1 MKCPEAD
8 WWTCVTATYFLCG
21 CKQGI
26 RTILTCS
33 TKTCFSKATRTRV
46 SRPRYSSLI
55 IMTDQQETQALI
67 TTGATA
73 IRKSS
78 CPWRG
83 FLRLIASQLKNENL
97 LCFEY
102 EYNRLTDSQYMLQK
116 RRRRSTR
123 PRGYDNATVSSS
135 SHTASFDELTMR
147 HRFVCFFVIQGNA
160 SHFYSHHSLFL
171 RQRLAQDFHD
181 VMTTFLVSLGNGHG
195 EENDAVAA
203 GVEIFSQ
210 GTGFCYLP
218 ETPFLRSLLN
228 ISQVPC
234 IIVVDTTTKDQKK
247 MSQDAM
253 LAIEWNNPHHVI
265 NAWQRGQSGLTWTQK
280 IMAVITLQSSP
291 CVIQ

>member
-1 MKCPEAD
+1 
-8 WWTCVTATYFLCG
+8 
-21 CKQGI
+21 
-26 RTILTCS
+26 
-33 TKTCFSKATRTRV
+33 
-46 SRPRYSSLI
+46 
-55 IMTDQQETQALI
+55 MTDQQETQWPI
-67 TTGATA
+67 STRESAT
-73 IRKSS
+73 RKSS
-78 CPWRG
+78 RPLKG
-83 FLRLIASQLKNENL
+83 FLRLIASQCMNENL

-102 EYNRLTDSQYMLQK
+102 EHNRLTDSQIMLQK

-123 PRGYDNATVSSS
+123 PRACATTSVSCS
-135 SHTASFDELTMR
+135 SHTASFEELTTR

-181 VMTTFLVSLGNGHG
+181 VMTTFLVSLGNGSG
-195 EENDAVAA
+195 DENDAVAA

-210 GTGFCYLP
+210 GTGFCHLP
-218 ETPFLRSLLN
+218 ETPLLRSLLN

-234 IIVVDTTTKDQKK
+234 IIVVDTTTTDQKK

-253 LAIEWNNPHHVI
+253 LAIEWNDPHHVI

-280 IMAVITLQSSP
+280 IIAVITLQSSP